1 MKETKTGTGKTGGK
15 REESRPRWRRLRKL
29 LKELHA
35 GTILLI
41 IGLVLLV
48 CYACYV
54 FGGAREEQ
62 LTFLDVIVFN
72 LLTLAGNDYEFTA
85 TPGGRILGLIVL
97 SLGVVGLS
105 TITGYISSALV
116 VRKLHIERGLKKM
129 QNLQGHI
136 IICGYKNDIRSL
148 ILGILHKNRNLA
160 AADLVLITGAEEV
173 KLQNLRDDEALKG
186 LHILKGDFTEE
197 QTLRNAHIQAASRV
211 LIIGESG
218 ENLDDELV
226 DSRVFVTS
234 LMVRNLNAK
243 CHICAQ
249 VRTERYRNYLEA
261 QNCAEVIYTE
271 EYTRYILTT
280 STNYSGMSKVMSSFL
295 DNGDGIS
302 VQIEPVADQWIGR
315 RYADLFDWYKSERN
329 ILLLGLLEN
338 MGVEKELKHK
348 VLSEAQ
354 KSTNYGE
361 IIKRLK
367 DVKLLETNA
376 PKLNPGDDYLIP
388 GNAGAIILGE
398 EV

>member
-1 MKETKTGTGKTGGK
+1 M
-15 REESRPRWRRLRKL
+15 SRSGNGENRRGDTPPRRKQL
-29 LKELHA
+29 GQFLKELHA

-48 CYACYV
+48 CYACYL
-54 FGGAREEQ
+54 FGGAKDEQ
-62 LTFLDVIVFN
+62 LSFVDVIVFN
-72 LLTLAGNDYEFTA
+72 LLALAGNDYEFTA
-85 TPGGRILGLIVL
+85 TPAGRILGLIVL
-97 SLGVVGLS
+97 SLGIVGLS

-116 VRKLHIERGLKKM
+116 VRKLNVERGLKKM

-136 IICGYKNDIRSL
+136 IICGFKNDIKGL

-160 AADLVLITGAEEV
+160 ASDIVLITGAEDV
-173 KLQNLRDDEALKG
+173 KLQTLRDDDAVKG

-197 QTLRNAHIQAASRV
+197 QTLRNANIRDASKV
-211 LIIGESG
+211 LIIGENG
-218 ENLDDELV
+218 ENLDEELI

-234 LMVRNLNAK
+234 LLARNLNAK

-249 VRTERYRNYLEA
+249 IRTERYRNYLEA
-261 QNCAEVIYTE
+261 QNCAEIIYTE

-302 VQIEPVADQWIGR
+302 VQIEPVPESWIGR

-338 MGVEKELKHK
+338 MGVEKELKHS

-367 DVKLLETNA
+367 DVKKLETNA
-376 PKLNPGDDYLIP
+376 PRLNPGDDYLIP